1 MFPESQHTEAVFQ
14 RRPRLY
20 LMLAA
25 RRGNMQKPCT
35 VGSDSIDAAGLKMS
49 WRTFEAWLYVAGLE
63 LLKSNQDRS
72 W

>member
-1 MFPESQHTEAVFQ
+1 
-14 RRPRLY
+14 
-20 LMLAA
+20 MLAA

-72 W
+72 WLKCILSCSGNPGMKV

>member
-1 MFPESQHTEAVFQ
+1 
-14 RRPRLY
+14 
-20 LMLAA
+20 MLAA

-35 VGSDSIDAAGLKMS
+35 VGSDSIDAAGLKMA